1 MLTTAEL
8 RKRALRK
15 KRDTIHAQQRPRD
28 TRDAFWSELF
38 RSAAPADSSADPPAA
53 EGVPPSTAH

>member
-15 KRDTIHAQQRPRD
+15 KRDAIHAQHRPRD

-38 RSAAPADSSADPPAA
+38 RSAAAPADPPAA
-53 EGVPPSTAH
+53 DAGPPLPN